1 MNRYK
6 QREQAFLLLFE
17 SQFSERDCDELIE
30 IYAENIEEVGD
41 YSKLLFNGA
50 YENRDELDGII
61 SEFSKGW
68 KLYRIS
74 KVNISVLRIALFEII
89 YVDEVPASVAINEA
103 VELTKKYSSKEDASF
118 VNGILGSYTRSRD

>member
-41 YSKLLFNGA
+41 YSKLLFKGA
-50 YENRDELDGII
+50 YEKRDELDGII

>member
-50 YENRDELDGII
+50 YEKRDELDGII

>member
-41 YSKLLFNGA
+41 YSKLLFKGT
-50 YENRDELDGII
+50 YEKRDELDGII
-61 SEFSKGW
+61 SKFSKGW